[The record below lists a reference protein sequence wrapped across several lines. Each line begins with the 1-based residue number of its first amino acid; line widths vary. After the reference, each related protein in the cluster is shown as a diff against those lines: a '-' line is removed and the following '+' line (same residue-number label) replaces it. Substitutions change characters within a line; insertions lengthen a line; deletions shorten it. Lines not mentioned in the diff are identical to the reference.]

1 MIKGCQRR
9 VIVVRGEDEN
19 MFEYAYFV
27 LKSGEKFDRVGEDDM
42 IAEANRIIENSEGKK
57 NKEKDKT
64 MMIIPFSVGAALGSL
79 AGLLWLFL

>member
-1 MIKGCQRR
+1 MLFKGAQKKMI
-9 VIVVRGEDEN
+9 VIKTGDSEL
-19 MFEYAYFV
+19 FEEAYFMMRPDV
-27 LKSGEKFDRVGEDDM
+27 SGAERDM

-57 NKEKDKT
+57 NKEKDKK